1 MAVDPPPVK
10 DVEAVLLK
18 ERPRLRR
25 PGEVIY
31 PLEYNHEMISFDN
44 WNHMFLVS
52 CFRGLTMSAVH
63 PPPSTV
69 LDLGCGGGLW
79 ALEAAKQWPNSTV
92 IGFDIKDIQPRLNKY
107 IDPRQENFWQRVTWV
122 HGNLLDGL
130 PFPPDYFDFVRIAG
144 LGLAV
149 PEDEEVA
156 RVMKPRGTL
165 EIIEEDLIF
174 PTGPVPKP
182 RPRPPPI
189 SVDLPP
195 SLDSMPTTASSKA
208 PSTFSSK
215 DNPPWGIS
223 FEDPP
228 PLTLQQHTK
237 AKPSLAPVHEIVF
250 PLTDVPVS
258 SILPT
263 PLARR
268 LHTRSLS
275 SQLEDMDMD
284 VAPHPQDHSKLLAAW
299 DAMLSRRFL
308 SPQLTTVLPFYL
320 SSFFDDVQTHAP
332 LLIKIPPNSRA
343 LTANGSR
350 GHHEHTSSVGSGFEP
365 GVFALSSS
373 TGRRS
378 GETGNSQLSNS
389 PPTTSTSAWAPM
401 HLARCVATA
410 TACKEA
416 IWEEYQRMYDDD
428 LPPVLNVVGGR
439 SKASSSRETFEADWT
454 SWENDML
461 DRIGS
466 RRLLQREFAWPEPE
480 TERPE
485 WRVWRSNLDIKAA
498 SSGAAASQA
507 NTELCRSMRG
517 FVAIKPAVPSTPLQS
532 KLSSGQREGKPGSSS
547 NSTKSAES
555 SGSGSGRSSK
565 LGSLSKGSGKPGNL
579 SIPAVA
585 SNGSSTPDT
594 PRPSNVASTP
604 RPASASASSKAAT
617 SAASSANPTKAA
629 PRSHSPETPRPQSKT
644 PEPPKPAR
652 SPTPTNE
659 CVESSSC
666 VFRGESPVYSIQ
678 STSNASEAGTFVC
691 HRKTNGSENVFP
703 DTDYT
708 SEAGGCVQYA

>member
-195 SLDSMPTTASSKA
+195 SLDSIPTTASSKA

-378 GETGNSQLSNS
+378 GETGNSQLSNP

-498 SSGAAASQA
+498 SSGAAAAQA

-565 LGSLSKGSGKPGNL
+565 LGSLSKGSGKPGIL
-579 SIPAVA
+579 SIPARVAAVA

-594 PRPSNVASTP
+594 PRPSNVATCSL
-604 RPASASASSKAAT
+604 ADANQVSAR
-617 SAASSANPTKAA
+617 ANA
-629 PRSHSPETPRPQSKT
+629 
-644 PEPPKPAR
+644 
-652 SPTPTNE
+652 
-659 CVESSSC
+659 
-666 VFRGESPVYSIQ
+666 I
-678 STSNASEAGTFVC
+678 
-691 HRKTNGSENVFP
+691 
-703 DTDYT
+703 
-708 SEAGGCVQYA
+708 AGGQLA